1 MIYLK
6 KKIKP
11 LSVNE
16 CWQGKRYKTEKY
28 KNYEKLLLLTLP
40 TLKIP
45 APPYFIVFKFYMNR
59 IDWDNPIKPL
69 QDILQKKYGFDDK
82 DVVKGLVEKIK
93 CKKGEES
100 FEITLGNI
108 KDFNTLLHND

>member
-1 MIYLK
+1 MIYLQ

-40 TLKIP
+40 PLKIP

-93 CKKGEES
+93 CKKGAEG
-100 FEITLGNI
+100 FEIILGNV
-108 KDFNTLLHND
+108 KDFNYFLNDQ